1 MVVTWG
7 QAERM
12 YRHSPVFPLLRDW
25 LCLWTARATLSFQ
38 SQALL
43 EGSAPLAQTGQT
55 SDSFPKLEGLQVFSG
70 AATPAHSSFL
80 ISQPGNCDGFR
91 SSNAWVGVGSW

>member
-1 MVVTWG
+1 MGPGREDV
-7 QAERM
+7 QALTSFSSSEGL
-12 YRHSPVFPLLRDW
+12 V
-25 LCLWTARATLSFQ
+25 CLWTARATLSFQ

-43 EGSAPLAQTGQT
+43 EGSAPPARRGQT